1 MLAAT
6 PALAGFDKPVLIVWG
21 PDDKLMRP
29 ANGRRLADAFP
40 NARLIEV
47 PDSYVLMPI
56 DQPMTLAR
64 ALREF
69 VDGVTKPE

>member
-6 PALAGFDKPVLIVWG
+6 PALASFKKPVLVVWG
-21 PDDKLMRP
+21 PDDRMMRP
-29 ANGRRLADAFP
+29 ANGRRLVDAFP
-40 NARLIEV
+40 NAELVEI

-56 DQPMTLAR
+56 DQPTALAA

-69 VDGVTKPE
+69 VAAS